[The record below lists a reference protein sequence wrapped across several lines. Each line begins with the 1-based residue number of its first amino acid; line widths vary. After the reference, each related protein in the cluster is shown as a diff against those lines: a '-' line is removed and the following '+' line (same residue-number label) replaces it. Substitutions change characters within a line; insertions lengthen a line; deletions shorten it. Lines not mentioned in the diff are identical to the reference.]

1 LKKIKLDRHEQIVV
15 VVPKFC
21 SGPGWVNAPVFVYI
35 EHKVTK
41 QLRIECIQP
50 KERSPDLHTLFAPGA
65 AMCAALIDAV
75 PVEEK
80 NT

>member
-21 SGPGWVNAPVFVYI
+21 SGPGWVNVPAFVYI
-35 EHKVTK
+35 EHETTK
-41 QLRIECIQP
+41 QIRVECIQP
-50 KERSPDLHTLFAPGA
+50 EERSPDLHVLFNPGM
-65 AMCAALIDAV
+65 AMCAALLDAV